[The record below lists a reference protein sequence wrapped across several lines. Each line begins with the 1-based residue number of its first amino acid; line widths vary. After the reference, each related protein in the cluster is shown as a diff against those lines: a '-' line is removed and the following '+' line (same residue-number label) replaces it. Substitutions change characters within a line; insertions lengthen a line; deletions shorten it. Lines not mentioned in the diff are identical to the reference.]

1 MTCQNNRAVSAKCLL
16 IHVSSLKVYVY
27 GWKWSN
33 KWSLLRSCSILWA
46 FDLRI
51 SQCSTL
57 VLNMSQ
63 IAVIW
68 KYGSRL
74 QLVARP
80 NLWTRSTANNFR
92 WFNLLWFDRAQSV
105 NSINYNSWQCCTY
118 PYSSPLAW
126 IWLSNVKSKKLARL
140 CSTIRIQRASM
151 RIGKWQENKN
161 HEITD

>member
-74 QLVARP
+74 AQISEPVLRRTISVD
-80 NLWTRSTANNFR
+80 SIC
-92 WFNLLWFDRAQSV
+92 FDSITAQSV